1 MYFEFP
7 QLSNT
12 NVNNMHRKPTSVC
25 PICGSR
31 STLDFFKAEKIPAQ
45 DGVVW
50 PTRSQAL
57 EAPQGSIQ
65 LEFCTDCHYIYNRAH
80 DPEKITFLDYDFSL
94 HYSAT
99 YQQFNDELI
108 ASLIEEHQLRD
119 KSILSV
125 ACGLGHFLVQLC
137 RTGNNRGLGIDPS
150 YQATPELQFDPE
162 QISFK
167 ADYYS
172 DQYSHLQVDFITC
185 RHLLDE
191 LDDPIGFLKLFK
203 QNLRPG
209 SPTGIYLE
217 VPNSFKTFT
226 DQLIWNLGYA
236 KRTWYTPYSIAQQ
249 LEAAGF
255 KVTRIRE
262 LLNGDYLGVEAVP
275 AELERQ
281 GPAIPREDPRQI
293 FRDFSTAY
301 NQGREEWQRKLTDW
315 DQRQFKIA
323 LWGAGM
329 RGINFLSA
337 FPLHDL
343 ITLVL
348 DINPHRQGKFLPI
361 SGFQV
366 QAPETLQ
373 HEPID
378 VLIISNATYQNE
390 IMEQAKALGFQG
402 EFAVF

>member
-1 MYFEFP
+1 
-7 QLSNT
+7 
-12 NVNNMHRKPTSVC
+12 MHLKTTSAC
-25 PICGSR
+25 PICS
-31 STLDFFKAEKIPAQ
+31 SKASIDFFEAEKIPAQ

-50 PTRSQAL
+50 PTKSQAL
-57 EAPQGSIQ
+57 KAPLGSIQ
-65 LEFCTDCHYIYNRAH
+65 LAFCQDCHYIYNRAH
-80 DPEKITFLDYDFSL
+80 DPEKITFIDYDFSL
-94 HYSAT
+94 HYSPT

-108 ASLIEEHQLRD
+108 TSLIQEHDLRD

-137 RTGNNRGLGIDPS
+137 QTGNNRGLGIDPS
-150 YQATPELQFDPE
+150 YQPTNDIQFDPE
-162 QISFK
+162 QITFK

-172 DQYSHLQVDFITC
+172 DKYQELQVDFITC

-191 LDDPIGFLKLFK
+191 LEDPIGFLKLFK
-203 QNLRPG
+203 QNLRATG
-209 SPTGIYLE
+209 QTGIYLE

-236 KRTWYTPYSIAQQ
+236 KRTWYTPYSMAQQ

-255 KVTRIRE
+255 KVVRVRE
-262 LLNGDYLGVEAVP
+262 LLHGDYLGVEAVP
-275 AELERQ
+275 AESDRQ
-281 GPAIPREDPRQI
+281 SPAIPREDPHQI
-293 FRDFSTAY
+293 FRDFSKAY
-301 NQGREEWQRKLTDW
+301 HQGRKQWHEKLTDW
-315 DQRQFKIA
+315 GQRQYKIA

-337 FPLHDL
+337 FPLHDT

-366 QAPETLQ
+366 QAPEALQ
-373 HEPID
+373 HESID

-390 IMEQAKALGFQG
+390 IMEHAGELGFKG